1 MSSTGVQNKISFLM
15 LKRLKVKSYSLDN
28 LEKGIRFYET

>member
-1 MSSTGVQNKISFLM
+1 MTSTGVQNKISFFNV
-15 LKRLKVKSYSLDN
+15 KRLKVKSYSLDN